1 MTSQWATTDFLP
13 SQILQAIGQSFALTA
28 LVVLIVRSINPA
40 EALTVGALIQISR
53 LFGGEIGT
61 AFMQTYLR
69 IREQRHSNLIGLHI
83 DGIAGLTLDR
93 IAAFRSALGMN
104 TSDPAAATAQAT
116 ALLATAVARQAA
128 VLSFIDGFA
137 VAALGALA
145 CIFLVAMMRKAK
157 PAPF

>member
-1 MTSQWATTDFLP
+1 MCAY
-13 SQILQAIGQSFALTA
+13 ANSFIPTLSA
-28 LVVLIVRSINPA
+28 
-40 EALTVGALIQISR
+40 
-53 LFGGEIGT
+53 
-61 AFMQTYLR
+61 
-69 IREQRHSNLIGLHI
+69 LHI

-93 IAAFRSALGMN
+93 IAAFRNALSVH
-104 TSDPAAATAQAT
+104 TSDQAVATAQAT
-116 ALLATAVARQAA
+116 TLLATAVARQAA